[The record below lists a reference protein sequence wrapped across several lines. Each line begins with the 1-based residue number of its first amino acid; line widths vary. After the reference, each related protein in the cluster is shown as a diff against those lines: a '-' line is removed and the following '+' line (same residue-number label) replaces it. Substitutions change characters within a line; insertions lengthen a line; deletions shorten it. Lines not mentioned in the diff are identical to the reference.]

1 MDKEIMINA
10 LVNGEIELEAIE
22 KELYI
27 CDFRKMIYR
36 KLHTNVSKQHIN
48 IIRKLMVI
56 EIAERE
62 KDPYDDEIVIEETYD
77 YEAFYWC
84 VFLLSRIGDVHDV
97 FTIWYAKHIDFDASF
112 GVEWQFLIGAGY
124 NETIEFLKKSDNP
137 QSLEIISYLLNE
149 NTKSIEENELFK
161 EWFDFRYK
169 YFLDK

>member
-1 MDKEIMINA
+1 MDKEIMINS
-10 LVNGEIELEAIE
+10 LINGEIALKEIE
-22 KELYI
+22 KELYV

-36 KLHTNVSKQHIN
+36 KLHTNVSKKHIN

-56 EIAERE
+56 EIAERA

-84 VFLLSRIGDVHDV
+84 IFLLSRIGDTHDV
-97 FTIWYAKHIDFDASF
+97 FTIWHAKYIDFDTSF

-124 NETIEFLKKSDNP
+124 NETIDFLKRSDNP
-137 QSLEIISYLLNE
+137 QSLEIISYLSDE
-149 NTKSIEENELFK
+149 NTKHINKNESLE
-161 EWFDFRYK
+161 EWFDFRYN

>member
-1 MDKEIMINA
+1 MA
-10 LVNGEIELEAIE
+10 
-22 KELYI
+22 
-27 CDFRKMIYR
+27 
-36 KLHTNVSKQHIN
+36 
-48 IIRKLMVI
+48 I

-84 VFLLSRIGDVHDV
+84 IFLLSRIGDVHDV

-137 QSLEIISYLLNE
+137 HE
-149 NTKSIEENELFK
+149 NIKNIEENESFE

-169 YFLDK
+169 YFLDE